1 MSKVLPRTIPKKVSE
16 LAGFPVNVIWLPDIV
31 NALIGCCTT
40 PETDIITD
48 ASVSGDTAVP
58 LTVRL
63 NGPAVDPVNDPDISS
78 KI

>member
-1 MSKVLPRTIPKKVSE
+1 
-16 LAGFPVNVIWLPDIV
+16 V

-58 LTVRL
+58 LVVKL
-63 NGPAVDPVNDPDISS
+63 NVAVDPLKPEDISS

>member
-1 MSKVLPRTIPKKVSE
+1 
-16 LAGFPVNVIWLPDIV
+16 V

-58 LTVRL
+58 LTVKL